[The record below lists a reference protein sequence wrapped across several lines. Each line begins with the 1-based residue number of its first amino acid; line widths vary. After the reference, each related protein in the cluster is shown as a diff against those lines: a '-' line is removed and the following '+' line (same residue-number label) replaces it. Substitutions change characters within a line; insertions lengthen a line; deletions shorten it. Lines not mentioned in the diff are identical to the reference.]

1 MRTFVFVLPVAVWAM
16 APAAAQTASDA
27 QASSGAQ
34 SSERPDDAY
43 VSGSL
48 FYTMPKDLRSSVGVR
63 GGLDNG
69 LGGALAIGRR
79 FGPVRGEIEG
89 SYRQANVGNVEGFG
103 LAVEGTGKLSA
114 LSAMANVYVDPAFQL
129 GPFQPY
135 VGGGIGIARFRVRD
149 VSAVGLPAVLP
160 VTSIGTLSE
169 SETGFAY
176 QLMAGL
182 GVAVGSNSVLRV
194 GYRYFATPSL
204 TTDVPTIGDVK
215 IDGLKVHGIEVG
227 FRIGF

>member
-1 MRTFVFVLPVAVWAM
+1 MRTFAFAFPIAFAVM
-16 APAAAQTASDA
+16 SPAVGQTSSDPQVTSQA
-27 QASSGAQ
+27 QAVERSDGA
-34 SSERPDDAY
+34 Y
-43 VSGSL
+43 LSGSL

-89 SYRQANVGNVEGFG
+89 SYRQANVGDVEGFG

-135 VGGGIGIARFRVRD
+135 FGGGVGVARFRARD

-160 VTSIGTLSE
+160 VTSIGTLRG

-182 GVAVGSNSVLRV
+182 GIATGSNSVLRI

-204 TTDVPTIGDVK
+204 TTDVPTIGAVK
-215 IDGLKVHGIEVG
+215 IDGLKVHALEVG